1 MAALGVAVAAA
12 PQEAAAQNRRPRAAG
27 GRPGISQG
35 TLENG
40 DAAPDFTLTTPDGTK
55 SISLSQLRGKPVV
68 LVFGSCTCP
77 PFVSSTSLI
86 APLSKE
92 YGDRVHFLMVY
103 IREAHPIGGRE
114 IPGNQFQVAVPKTP
128 EEKCRTASAF
138 AERIDVAMPIVVDGI
153 DDEVAKVY
161 SPWPNRLV
169 VIDAAGVIVDK
180 GAAGPGGTR
189 ESAKRL
195 PETLDR
201 LLAK

>member
-1 MAALGVAVAAA
+1 
-12 PQEAAAQNRRPRAAG
+12 
-27 GRPGISQG
+27 
-35 TLENG
+35 
-40 DAAPDFTLTTPDGTK
+40 
-55 SISLSQLRGKPVV
+55 
-68 LVFGSCTCP
+68 
-77 PFVSSTSLI
+77 
-86 APLSKE
+86 
-92 YGDRVHFLMVY
+92 
-103 IREAHPIGGRE
+103 
-114 IPGNQFQVAVPKTP
+114 
-128 EEKCRTASAF
+128 
-138 AERIDVAMPIVVDGI
+138 MPIVVDGI